1 MEKVHEEIDQLQA
14 QLFSILD
21 QMSQTRYVRIQKPK
35 AEIEVEKGIAA
46 LQLEEKTPIGISM
59 ERREQAGDLLD
70 PKKGV

>member
-35 AEIEVEKGIAA
+35 AEIKVETGIAA